1 MRAIFS
7 CECVRKT
14 LGRAVPVVYR
24 QSDMSRHVSGG
35 PIGKERGDRKKG
47 RSARSPRDVEL
58 KTSHLKFNADPQTH
72 CSAAAELAKRSAAA
86 IAKARQLGA

>member
-35 PIGKERGDRKKG
+35 PIGKDRGDRKKG
-47 RSARSPRDVEL
+47 RSARYPQDGSLLFAADLLETLAL
-58 KTSHLKFNADPQTH
+58 KLENTRKECALDSEA
-72 CSAAAELAKRSAAA
+72 
-86 IAKARQLGA
+86 